1 MFLQKSKVK
10 SDRRHHDEAKCIPS
24 IFQNYKSIASHRI
37 AVEWGWCTRRCQSG
51 ERAKKSPCW
60 WWPVRRHIG
69 SRAAYPSQRVAFLRV
84 AKPPDLSFS
93 PHHNNISPHHPQRLY
108 DHHRTL
114 YWAST
119 ALHACFTPCFAHLS
133 ALHCLLSHGG
143 VRFPPW
149 QVLGP
154 TSRHLAAP
162 NSLTRHHLARFHFR
176 FFHSFAYP
184 LHSYL
189 S

>member
-1 MFLQKSKVK
+1 MMRPSAF
-10 SDRRHHDEAKCIPS
+10 RRF
-24 IFQNYKSIASHRI
+24 FQNYKSIASHRI

-51 ERAKKSPCW
+51 ERAKKSPCCC
-60 WWPVRRHIG
+60 WPVRRHIG

-162 NSLTRHHLARFHFR
+162 NSLTRHHLARFHFH